1 MDGVEI
7 VAQLMAI
14 SATTAPKSKGE
25 NFVQTKLLQGEVLKE
40 LADAMFAF
48 GQRTKKKD
56 FDRDSKNVA
65 QSEAVLLIGL
75 KNADVLGLDC
85 GACGFPDC
93 KTFQKQKKES
103 GEFVGPT
110 CAYRL
115 LDMGIAL
122 GSAVKTASILN
133 VDNRIMY
140 RVGVVVREM
149 NIVDWEFVMGIPLSV
164 TGKSIYFDR

>member
-1 MDGVEI
+1 MDGVEM

-25 NFVQTKLLQGEVLKE
+25 NFVKTRVLSGKVLKE
-40 LADAMFAF
+40 LADAMLAF

-65 QSEAVLLIGL
+65 ESDAVLLIGI
-75 KNADVLGLDC
+75 KKAGVLGLDC

-93 KTFQKQKKES
+93 KAFQEQQKES
-103 GEFVGPT
+103 GDFVGPT

-140 RVGVVVREM
+140 RVGVVAREM
-149 NIVDWEFVMGIPLSV
+149 NIVDWEFVIGIPLSV